1 MVKLVIISGRS
12 GSGKSTVLNA
22 LEDGGFNCIDN
33 LPARLLPSLCRPPAD
48 AAARSRQGIAVSVD
62 ARNDPADLAGFPTLL
77 DEVRTLVAD
86 SLVVYLDARS
96 PTLVRRFSETRRR
109 HPLTDGA
116 TDLRAAIDMERELL
130 ADIAA
135 LADLTIDTTNLTR
148 PRLVDMV
155 RHRIVERSSAG
166 GMSLLFRSF
175 AYKSGVPVDA
185 DFVFDVRCLPNPYWI
200 DELKPLTGRDRP
212 VQEYLARQSNV
223 DDLFEHIRA
232 FLVDWLPRFE
242 DTHRAYM
249 TVAIGC
255 TGGRHRSVY
264 MAERLAEHFDAARPA
279 DVLIRHRDLSRP

>member
-1 MVKLVIISGRS
+1 MKLVIVSGRS
-12 GSGKSTVLNA
+12 GSGKSTALNA
-22 LEDGGFNCIDN
+22 LEDGGFYCIDN
-33 LPARLLPSLCRPPAD
+33 LPARLLPTLCRPTTD
-48 AAARSRQGIAVSVD
+48 AGGRSRQGIAVSID
-62 ARNDPADLAGFPTLL
+62 ARNDPTDLAGFPSLL
-77 DEVRTLVAD
+77 EQARTSVAE

-109 HPLTDGA
+109 HPLTDRA

-135 LADLTIDTTNLTR
+135 LADLTIDTTNLAR
-148 PRLVDMV
+148 ERLVDMV
-155 RHRIVERSSAG
+155 RHRIVERSSAA

-185 DFVFDVRCLPNPYWI
+185 DFVFDVRCLPNPHWI

-212 VQEYLARQSNV
+212 VQDYLARQSNV

-232 FLVDWLPRFE
+232 FLSDWLPRFE
-242 DTHRAYM
+242 ETHRAYM

-264 MAERLAEHFDAARPA
+264 MAERLAEHFDVARTA
-279 DVLIRHRDLSRP
+279 DVLIRHRDLHRP

>member
-1 MVKLVIISGRS
+1 MKLVIVSGRS
-12 GSGKSTVLNA
+12 GSGKSTALNA

-33 LPARLLPSLCRPPAD
+33 LPARLLPSMCEPNAD
-48 AAARSRQGIAVSVD
+48 GAGRGRQGIAVSID
-62 ARNDPADLAGFPTLL
+62 ARNDPTELAGFPGLL
-77 DEVRTLVAD
+77 EQARAFASD

-109 HPLTDGA
+109 HPLTDRS

-135 LADLTIDTTNLTR
+135 LADLTIDTTNLAAE
-148 PRLVDMV
+148 RLVDVV
-155 RHRIVERSSAG
+155 RHRIVERSSAA

-185 DFVFDVRCLPNPYWI
+185 DFVFDVRCLPNPHWI
-200 DELKPLTGRDRP
+200 EELRPLTGRDRP
-212 VQEYLARQSNV
+212 VCDYLAGQSHV
-223 DDLFEHIRA
+223 DELFEHIRA
-232 FLVDWLPRFE
+232 FLNDWLPRFE

-264 MAERLAEHFDAARPA
+264 MAERLAEHFDAARAA
-279 DVLIRHRDLSRP
+279 DVLIRHRDLPRP

>member
-1 MVKLVIISGRS
+1 MKLVIVSGRS
-12 GSGKSTVLNA
+12 GSGKSTALNA
-22 LEDGGFNCIDN
+22 LEDGGFYCIDN
-33 LPARLLPSLCRPPAD
+33 LPARLLPTLCRPTMD
-48 AAARSRQGIAVSVD
+48 AGGRSGQGIAVSID
-62 ARNDPADLAGFPTLL
+62 ARNDPTDLAGFPSLL
-77 DEVRTLVAD
+77 EQARTSVAN

-96 PTLVRRFSETRRR
+96 PTLVHRFSETRRR
-109 HPLTDGA
+109 HPLTDRA

-135 LADLTIDTTNLTR
+135 LADLTIDTTNLAR
-148 PRLVDMV
+148 ERLVDMV

-185 DFVFDVRCLPNPYWI
+185 DFVFDVRCLPNPHWI
-200 DELKPLTGRDRP
+200 DELKPLTGRDGA
-212 VQEYLARQSNV
+212 VQEYLARQPNV

-232 FLVDWLPRFE
+232 FLSDWLPRFE
-242 DTHRAYM
+242 ETHRAYM

-264 MAERLAEHFDAARPA
+264 MAERLAQHFDAARTA
-279 DVLIRHRDLSRP
+279 DVLIRHRDLPRP

>member
-1 MVKLVIISGRS
+1 MVKLVIVSGRS

-33 LPARLLPSLCRPPAD
+33 LPARLLPSLCRPTPD
-48 AAARSRQGIAVSVD
+48 AAGRNRQGVAVSID
-62 ARNDPADLAGFPTLL
+62 ARNDPTDLAGFPNLL
-77 DEVRTLVAD
+77 EHARTFVAD
-86 SLVVYLDARS
+86 CLVVYLDARS

-130 ADIAA
+130 ADMAA
-135 LADLTIDTTNLTR
+135 LADLTIDTTNLVR
-148 PRLVDMV
+148 ERLVDMV
-155 RHRIVERSSAG
+155 RHRIVERSSAS
-166 GMSLLFRSF
+166 GMSLMFCSF

-185 DFVFDVRCLPNPYWI
+185 DFVFDVRCLPNPHWI
-200 DELKPLTGRDRP
+200 DELKPLTGRDLP
-212 VQEYLARQSNV
+212 VQQYLGGQSNV

-232 FLVDWLPRFE
+232 FLSDWLPRFE
-242 DTHRAYM
+242 VTHRAYM

-264 MAERLAEHFDAARPA
+264 MAERLAEHFDAARTA
-279 DVLIRHRDLSRP
+279 DVLIRHRDLPRP

>member
-1 MVKLVIISGRS
+1 MVKLVIVSGRS
-12 GSGKSTVLNA
+12 GSGKSTALNA

-33 LPARLLPSLCRPPAD
+33 LPVRLLPSLCQPA
-48 AAARSRQGIAVSVD
+48 ANGAGRNRQGIAVSID
-62 ARNDPADLAGFPTLL
+62 ARNDPADLAGFPRLL
-77 DEVRTLVAD
+77 DEARATATD

-109 HPLTDGA
+109 HPLTDQA
-116 TDLRAAIDMERELL
+116 TDLRAAIDMERALL

-135 LADLTIDTTNLTR
+135 SADLTIDTTNLAAE
-148 PRLVDMV
+148 RLVDVV

-185 DFVFDVRCLPNPYWI
+185 DFVFDVRCLPNPHWI

-212 VQEYLARQSNV
+212 VREYLAGQSHV

-232 FLVDWLPRFE
+232 FLAAWLPRFE

-255 TGGRHRSVY
+255 TGGKHRSVY
-264 MAERLAEHFDAARPA
+264 MAERLAEHFDAVRTT
-279 DVLIRHRDLSRP
+279 DVLIRHRDLPRP

>member
-1 MVKLVIISGRS
+1 MVKLVIVSGRS
-12 GSGKSTVLNA
+12 GSGKSTALNA

-33 LPARLLPSLCRPPAD
+33 LPARLLPSLCKPTVD
-48 AAARSRQGIAVSVD
+48 AAGRNRQGIAVSID
-62 ARNDPADLAGFPTLL
+62 ARNDPTDLAGFPNLL
-77 DEVRTLVAD
+77 DEARASVAD

-135 LADLTIDTTNLTR
+135 LADLTIDTTNLAR
-148 PRLVDMV
+148 ERLVDMV
-155 RHRIVERSSAG
+155 RHRIVERSSAS

-185 DFVFDVRCLPNPYWI
+185 DFVFDVRCLPNPHWI

-223 DDLFEHIRA
+223 EGLFEHIRA
-232 FLVDWLPRFE
+232 FLSDWLPRFE
-242 DTHRAYM
+242 DTHRAYL

-264 MAERLAEHFDAARPA
+264 MAERLAEHFGAARTA
-279 DVLIRHRDLSRP
+279 DVLIRHRDLPRP